1 MAAVAARP
9 PASVARF
16 FANFSWHSAFH
27 SQPLPLRMADDSTLY
42 RLALKSEIPDDAWRT
57 RLQWVTAYAGI
68 SGLDDGFVHMSA
80 TAEQVAETAQASF
93 AGKDN
98 VMLLQF
104 SSTSMREE
112 ADLDIRME
120 DGFPHVYGGPVPFAC
135 LVSPPE
141 LLALGPDGKHVLT
154 QLGLGS
160 NGETNVGRGHRLEDE
175 EDHYISSDDDY
186 DGCGATG
193 MYG

>member
-1 MAAVAARP
+1 
-9 PASVARF
+9 
-16 FANFSWHSAFH
+16 
-27 SQPLPLRMADDSTLY
+27 
-42 RLALKSEIPDDAWRT
+42 
-57 RLQWVTAYAGI
+57 
-68 SGLDDGFVHMSA
+68 
-80 TAEQVAETAQASF
+80 
-93 AGKDN
+93 
-98 VMLLQF
+98 MLLKF

-112 ADLDIRME
+112 ADLDIRWE

-141 LLALGPDGKHVLT
+141 LLALNADGKHDLT
-154 QLGLGS
+154 QLGLGGNAATS
-160 NGETNVGRGHRLEDE
+160 ASAGSGHRLEDE